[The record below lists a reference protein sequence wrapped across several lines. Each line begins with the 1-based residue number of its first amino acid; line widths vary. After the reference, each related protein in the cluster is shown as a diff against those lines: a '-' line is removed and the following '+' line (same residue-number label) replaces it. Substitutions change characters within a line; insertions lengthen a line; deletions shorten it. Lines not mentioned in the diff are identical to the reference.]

1 MSNIKDLAKIVADR
15 YDMHQQDAEKFMDDM
30 FSLIRSALINDE
42 QVKIKGL
49 GTFKVQTVK
58 ERASVNVNTGEKV
71 MINSHDRISFTPDAT
86 MRDSVNK
93 PFAHFVTVPLNEGVV
108 FDDMDDMS
116 KVADSTEHKGRNLKS
131 DGYDI
136 LEHSA
141 ETTVTANTDTGVNT
155 DTGINTGQEDI
166 VETVSSELQPAASL
180 KRAVQEDIVETVASE
195 RQPAASLKRAV
206 QEDIVETVATP
217 VYNASNVAAHEAG
230 TAVPK
235 ADQHERK
242 AVMQMVQDDE
252 NRVDNSEQDEIGNDM
267 PEQSAGKLNVMAI
280 DTAEDSISGE
290 ENKEPAIVS
299 LSEPEEYKT
308 NDNQTE
314 ENTTAMS
321 DEKNLNPSVAEDND
335 HSFLISLLLGLAVFV
350 VGVIVGRATAD
361 ITMQDVKAYLG
372 LKPEVKVHVIYKRLP
387 APSPEKKDSTAGKKD
402 VPTAENK
409 KVAPAAVGKTDKKT
423 IKVADTEKKP
433 VEKKAADKP
442 MANENYNKDPR
453 VRTGAYIITGVQQT
467 VTAAEGETVASI
479 SKRYLGPGM
488 ECYVEALNGKT
499 ISAGQK
505 VKIPALK
512 LKKKVSRQ

>member
-116 KVADSTEHKGRNLKS
+116 KVADSTEPKGRNLKS

-155 DTGINTGQEDI
+155 DTGINTGHEDI
-166 VETVSSELQPAASL
+166 VETLSSDL
-180 KRAVQEDIVETVASE
+180 
-195 RQPAASLKRAV
+195 QPAASLKRAV

-217 VYNASNVAAHEAG
+217 VDNASNVAAHEAE
-230 TAVPK
+230 TAIPK

>member
-155 DTGINTGQEDI
+155 DIGINTGQEDI
-166 VETVSSELQPAASL
+166 VETLSSELQPAASL
-180 KRAVQEDIVETVASE
+180 KRAVQEDS
-195 RQPAASLKRAV
+195 
-206 QEDIVETVATP
+206 VETVATP
-217 VYNASNVAAHEAG
+217 VDNASNVAAHEAG
-230 TAVPK
+230 TAIPK
-235 ADQHERK
+235 AGQHERK

-280 DTAEDSISGE
+280 DTAEDSISGK
-290 ENKEPAIVS
+290 ENQEPAIVS

>member
-155 DTGINTGQEDI
+155 DTGINSGQEDI
-166 VETVSSELQPAASL
+166 VETLSSELQPAASL
-180 KRAVQEDIVETVASE
+180 KRAVQEDIVETVA
-195 RQPAASLKRAV
+195 
-206 QEDIVETVATP
+206 TP
-217 VYNASNVAAHEAG
+217 VDNASNVAAHEAG
-230 TAVPK
+230 TAIPK

-252 NRVDNSEQDEIGNDM
+252 NIVDNSEQDEIGNDM

-280 DTAEDSISGE
+280 DTAEDSTSGK
-290 ENKEPAIVS
+290 ENQEPTIVS

>member
-141 ETTVTANTDTGVNT
+141 ETTVTANTDTGVKT

-166 VETVSSELQPAASL
+166 VETLSSELQPAASL
-180 KRAVQEDIVETVASE
+180 KKAG
-195 RQPAASLKRAV
+195 

-217 VYNASNVAAHEAG
+217 VDNVSNVAAHEAE
-230 TAVPK
+230 TAIPK

-467 VTAAEGETVASI
+467 VNAAEGETVASI

>member
-116 KVADSTEHKGRNLKS
+116 KVADSTEPKGRNLKS

-166 VETVSSELQPAASL
+166 VETLS
-180 KRAVQEDIVETVASE
+180 SE
-195 RQPAASLKRAV
+195 RQPADSLKRAV

-217 VYNASNVAAHEAG
+217 VDNASNVAAHEAE
-230 TAVPK
+230 TAIPK

>member
-116 KVADSTEHKGRNLKS
+116 KVADSTEPKSRNQKS

-141 ETTVTANTDTGVNT
+141 ETTVTANTDTEVKT

-166 VETVSSELQPAASL
+166 VETLSSELQPAASL
-180 KRAVQEDIVETVASE
+180 KRAVQEDIVETVA
-195 RQPAASLKRAV
+195 
-206 QEDIVETVATP
+206 TP
-217 VYNASNVAAHEAG
+217 VDNASNVAAHEAE
-230 TAVPK
+230 TAIPK

-242 AVMQMVQDDE
+242 VVMQMVQDDE
-252 NRVDNSEQDEIGNDM
+252 TRVDNSEQDEIGNDM
-267 PEQSAGKLNVMAI
+267 PEQSVGKLNVMAI
-280 DTAEDSISGE
+280 DAAEDSISGE

>member
-141 ETTVTANTDTGVNT
+141 ETTVTANTDTEVKT

-180 KRAVQEDIVETVASE
+180 KRAVQEDIVETVA
-195 RQPAASLKRAV
+195 
-206 QEDIVETVATP
+206 TP
-217 VYNASNVAAHEAG
+217 VDNASNVAAHEAE
-230 TAVPK
+230 TAIPK

>member
-141 ETTVTANTDTGVNT
+141 ETTVPANTDTGVKA
-155 DTGINTGQEDI
+155 DTGINTGKEDI
-166 VETVSSELQPAASL
+166 VETLSSELQPAASL
-180 KRAVQEDIVETVASE
+180 KRAVQEDIVETVA
-195 RQPAASLKRAV
+195 
-206 QEDIVETVATP
+206 TP
-217 VYNASNVAAHEAG
+217 VDNASNVAAHEAG
-230 TAVPK
+230 TAIPK
-235 ADQHERK
+235 AGQHERK

>member
-141 ETTVTANTDTGVNT
+141 ETTVKANTDTGVNT

-166 VETVSSELQPAASL
+166 VETLSSELQPAASL
-180 KRAVQEDIVETVASE
+180 KRAVQEDIVETVA
-195 RQPAASLKRAV
+195 
-206 QEDIVETVATP
+206 TP
-217 VYNASNVAAHEAG
+217 VDNASNVAAHEAE
-230 TAVPK
+230 TAIPK
-235 ADQHERK
+235 AGQHERK
-242 AVMQMVQDDE
+242 TIMQMVQDDE

-409 KVAPAAVGKTDKKT
+409 KVAPAAVGKTDKNT

>member
-166 VETVSSELQPAASL
+166 VETLSSELQPAASL
-180 KRAVQEDIVETVASE
+180 KRAVQEDIVETVA
-195 RQPAASLKRAV
+195 
-206 QEDIVETVATP
+206 TP
-217 VYNASNVAAHEAG
+217 VDNASNVAAHEAE
-230 TAVPK
+230 TAIPK

-433 VEKKAADKP
+433 VEKKSADKP

>member
-166 VETVSSELQPAASL
+166 VETLSSELQPAASL
-180 KRAVQEDIVETVASE
+180 KRAVQEDIVETVA
-195 RQPAASLKRAV
+195 
-206 QEDIVETVATP
+206 TP
-217 VYNASNVAAHEAG
+217 VDNASNVAAHEAE
-230 TAVPK
+230 TAIPK

-280 DTAEDSISGE
+280 DTAEDSISGK
-290 ENKEPAIVS
+290 ENQEPAIVS

-350 VGVIVGRATAD
+350 VGVIIGRATAD

-402 VPTAENK
+402 VHTADNK

>member
-141 ETTVTANTDTGVNT
+141 ETTVKANTDTGVNT

-166 VETVSSELQPAASL
+166 VETVSSE
-180 KRAVQEDIVETVASE
+180 

-217 VYNASNVAAHEAG
+217 VDNAFNVAAHEAE
-230 TAVPK
+230 TAIPK

-242 AVMQMVQDDE
+242 AVMQMMQDDE
-252 NRVDNSEQDEIGNDM
+252 NIVDNSEQDEIGNDM

-290 ENKEPAIVS
+290 ENKEPAVVS
-299 LSEPEEYKT
+299 FSEPEEYKT

>member
-15 YDMHQQDAEKFMDDM
+15 YDMHQQDAEKFMEDM

-141 ETTVTANTDTGVNT
+141 ETTVTANTDTEVKT

-166 VETVSSELQPAASL
+166 VETLSSELQPAASL
-180 KRAVQEDIVETVASE
+180 KRAVQEDIVETVA
-195 RQPAASLKRAV
+195 
-206 QEDIVETVATP
+206 TP
-217 VYNASNVAAHEAG
+217 VDNASNVAAHEAG
-230 TAVPK
+230 TAIPK

-267 PEQSAGKLNVMAI
+267 SEQSAGKLNVMAI
-280 DTAEDSISGE
+280 DMAEDSISGE

-387 APSPEKKDSTAGKKD
+387 APSPEKKDATAGKKD

>member
-116 KVADSTEHKGRNLKS
+116 KVADSTEPKGRNLKS
-131 DGYDI
+131 DSYDI
-136 LEHSA
+136 LEHPA

-166 VETVSSELQPAASL
+166 VETLSSELQPAASL
-180 KRAVQEDIVETVASE
+180 KRAVQEDIA
-195 RQPAASLKRAV
+195 
-206 QEDIVETVATP
+206 ETVATP
-217 VYNASNVAAHEAG
+217 VDNASNVAAHEAE
-230 TAVPK
+230 TAIPK

-252 NRVDNSEQDEIGNDM
+252 TRVDNSEQDEIGNDM
-267 PEQSAGKLNVMAI
+267 PEQSAGKLNAMAI
-280 DTAEDSISGE
+280 DTAEDSTSGE
-290 ENKEPAIVS
+290 ENEEPAFVS

-314 ENTTAMS
+314 DNTTAMS

-372 LKPEVKVHVIYKRLP
+372 LEPEVKVHVIYKRLP

-402 VPTAENK
+402 VPTADNK
-409 KVAPAAVGKTDKKT
+409 KVAPAAVGKTDKNT

>member
-116 KVADSTEHKGRNLKS
+116 KVADSTEPKGRNLKS

-141 ETTVTANTDTGVNT
+141 ETTVTANTDTEVKT

-166 VETVSSELQPAASL
+166 VETSSSELQPAASL
-180 KRAVQEDIVETVASE
+180 KRAVQEDIVETVA
-195 RQPAASLKRAV
+195 
-206 QEDIVETVATP
+206 TP
-217 VYNASNVAAHEAG
+217 VDNASNVAAHEAG
-230 TAVPK
+230 TAIPK

-299 LSEPEEYKT
+299 LSEPEVYKT

>member
-116 KVADSTEHKGRNLKS
+116 KVADSTEPKGRNLKS

-166 VETVSSELQPAASL
+166 VETLSSELQPAASL
-180 KRAVQEDIVETVASE
+180 KRAVQEDIVETVA
-195 RQPAASLKRAV
+195 
-206 QEDIVETVATP
+206 TP
-217 VYNASNVAAHEAG
+217 VDNASNVAAHEAE
-230 TAVPK
+230 TTIPK

-252 NRVDNSEQDEIGNDM
+252 NRVDNSKQDEIGNDM

-290 ENKEPAIVS
+290 ENKGPAIVS

>member
-116 KVADSTEHKGRNLKS
+116 KVADSTEPKGRNLKS

-141 ETTVTANTDTGVNT
+141 ETTVTANTDTEVKT

-166 VETVSSELQPAASL
+166 VETLSSELQPAASL
-180 KRAVQEDIVETVASE
+180 K
-195 RQPAASLKRAV
+195 KAV

-217 VYNASNVAAHEAG
+217 VDNASNVAAHEAE
-230 TAVPK
+230 TAIPK

>member
-166 VETVSSELQPAASL
+166 VETLS
-180 KRAVQEDIVETVASE
+180 IE
-195 RQPAASLKRAV
+195 RQPAASLKKAG

-217 VYNASNVAAHEAG
+217 VDNVSNVAAHEAE
-230 TAVPK
+230 TAIPK

-409 KVAPAAVGKTDKKT
+409 KVAPAAVGKTDKNT

>member
-166 VETVSSELQPAASL
+166 VETLSSELQPAASL
-180 KRAVQEDIVETVASE
+180 KRAVQEDIVETVA
-195 RQPAASLKRAV
+195 
-206 QEDIVETVATP
+206 TP
-217 VYNASNVAAHEAG
+217 VDNASNVAAHEAE
-230 TAVPK
+230 TAIPK

-280 DTAEDSISGE
+280 DTAEDSISGK
-290 ENKEPAIVS
+290 ENQEPAIVS

-350 VGVIVGRATAD
+350 VGVIIGRATAD

-433 VEKKAADKP
+433 VEKKAAEKP

>member
-141 ETTVTANTDTGVNT
+141 ETTVTANTDTEVKT

-166 VETVSSELQPAASL
+166 VETLSSELQP
-180 KRAVQEDIVETVASE
+180 T
-195 RQPAASLKRAV
+195 ASLKRAV

-217 VYNASNVAAHEAG
+217 VDNVSNVAAHEAE
-230 TAVPK
+230 TAIPK

-280 DTAEDSISGE
+280 DTAEDSISDK
-290 ENKEPAIVS
+290 ENQEPAIVS

>member
-116 KVADSTEHKGRNLKS
+116 KVADSTEPKGRNLKS

-166 VETVSSELQPAASL
+166 VETLSSELQPAASL
-180 KRAVQEDIVETVASE
+180 KRAVQEDIVETVA
-195 RQPAASLKRAV
+195 
-206 QEDIVETVATP
+206 TP
-217 VYNASNVAAHEAG
+217 VDNASNVAAHEAG
-230 TAVPK
+230 TAIPK

-280 DTAEDSISGE
+280 DTAEDSISGK
-290 ENKEPAIVS
+290 ENQEPAIVS

>member
-166 VETVSSELQPAASL
+166 VETLSSELQPAASL
-180 KRAVQEDIVETVASE
+180 KRAVQEDIVETVA
-195 RQPAASLKRAV
+195 
-206 QEDIVETVATP
+206 TP
-217 VYNASNVAAHEAG
+217 VDNASNVAAHEAE
-230 TAVPK
+230 TAIPK

-387 APSPEKKDSTAGKKD
+387 APSPEMKDSTAGKKD

>member
-108 FDDMDDMS
+108 FDDMDDMA

-166 VETVSSELQPAASL
+166 VETLSSELQPAASL
-180 KRAVQEDIVETVASE
+180 KRAVQEDIVETVA
-195 RQPAASLKRAV
+195 
-206 QEDIVETVATP
+206 TP
-217 VYNASNVAAHEAG
+217 VDNVSNVAAHEAE
-230 TAVPK
+230 TAIPK

-242 AVMQMVQDDE
+242 VVMQMVQDDE

-409 KVAPAAVGKTDKKT
+409 KVAPAAMGKTDKNT

>member
-166 VETVSSELQPAASL
+166 VETV
-180 KRAVQEDIVETVASE
+180 ASE

-206 QEDIVETVATP
+206 QEDIVETVATL
-217 VYNASNVAAHEAG
+217 VDNASIVAAHEAE
-230 TAVPK
+230 TAIPK

-299 LSEPEEYKT
+299 FSEPEEYKT

>member
-116 KVADSTEHKGRNLKS
+116 KVTDSTEHKGRNLKS

-141 ETTVTANTDTGVNT
+141 ETTVTANTDTEVKT

-166 VETVSSELQPAASL
+166 VETLSSELQPAASL
-180 KRAVQEDIVETVASE
+180 KRAVQEDIVETVAT
-195 RQPAASLKRAV
+195 LV
-206 QEDIVETVATP
+206 D
-217 VYNASNVAAHEAG
+217 NASIVAAHEAE
-230 TAVPK
+230 TAIPK

-402 VPTAENK
+402 VHTADNK

>member
-141 ETTVTANTDTGVNT
+141 ETTVTANTDTEVKT

-166 VETVSSELQPAASL
+166 VETLSSELQPS
-180 KRAVQEDIVETVASE
+180 
-195 RQPAASLKRAV
+195 ASLKRAV

-217 VYNASNVAAHEAG
+217 VDNASNVAAHEVG
-230 TAVPK
+230 TAIPK

-290 ENKEPAIVS
+290 ENKESTIVS

-433 VEKKAADKP
+433 VEKKAAEKP

>member
-155 DTGINTGQEDI
+155 DTGINSGQEDI
-166 VETVSSELQPAASL
+166 VETLSSELQPAASL
-180 KRAVQEDIVETVASE
+180 KRAVQEDIVETVA
-195 RQPAASLKRAV
+195 
-206 QEDIVETVATP
+206 TP
-217 VYNASNVAAHEAG
+217 VDNASNVAAHEAG
-230 TAVPK
+230 TAIPK

-242 AVMQMVQDDE
+242 AVIQMVQDDE
-252 NRVDNSEQDEIGNDM
+252 NRVDNSEQDEIVNDM

-409 KVAPAAVGKTDKKT
+409 NVAPAAVGKTDKNT

>member
-116 KVADSTEHKGRNLKS
+116 KVADSTEPKGRNLKS

-155 DTGINTGQEDI
+155 DIGINTGQEDI

-180 KRAVQEDIVETVASE
+180 KRAVQEDIVETVA
-195 RQPAASLKRAV
+195 
-206 QEDIVETVATP
+206 TP
-217 VYNASNVAAHEAG
+217 VDNASNVAAHEAE
-230 TAVPK
+230 TAIPK

>member
-166 VETVSSELQPAASL
+166 VETLSSEL
-180 KRAVQEDIVETVASE
+180 
-195 RQPAASLKRAV
+195 QPAASLKRAV

-230 TAVPK
+230 TAIPK

-242 AVMQMVQDDE
+242 AVKQMVQDDE
-252 NRVDNSEQDEIGNDM
+252 NIVDNSEQDEIGNDM

>member
-180 KRAVQEDIVETVASE
+180 KRAVQEDIVETVA
-195 RQPAASLKRAV
+195 
-206 QEDIVETVATP
+206 TP
-217 VYNASNVAAHEAG
+217 VDNASNVAAHEAG
-230 TAVPK
+230 TAIPK

-402 VPTAENK
+402 VPAAENK
-409 KVAPAAVGKTDKKT
+409 KVAPAAVGKTDKNT

>member
-166 VETVSSELQPAASL
+166 VETLSSELQPAASL
-180 KRAVQEDIVETVASE
+180 KRAVQEDIVETVA
-195 RQPAASLKRAV
+195 
-206 QEDIVETVATP
+206 TP
-217 VYNASNVAAHEAG
+217 VDNASNVAAHEAG
-230 TAVPK
+230 TAIPK

-423 IKVADTEKKP
+423 IKVPDTEKKP

>member
-141 ETTVTANTDTGVNT
+141 ETTVTANTDSGVNT

-166 VETVSSELQPAASL
+166 VETLSSELQPAASL
-180 KRAVQEDIVETVASE
+180 KRAVQEDIVETVA
-195 RQPAASLKRAV
+195 
-206 QEDIVETVATP
+206 TP
-217 VYNASNVAAHEAG
+217 VDNASNVAAHEAG
-230 TAVPK
+230 TAIPK

-321 DEKNLNPSVAEDND
+321 DDKNLNPSVAEDND

-433 VEKKAADKP
+433 IEKKAAEKP

>member
-166 VETVSSELQPAASL
+166 VETLS
-180 KRAVQEDIVETVASE
+180 IE
-195 RQPAASLKRAV
+195 RQPAASLKKAG

-217 VYNASNVAAHEAG
+217 VDNVSNVAAHEAE
-230 TAVPK
+230 TAIPK

-499 ISAGQK
+499 ISTGQK

>member
-155 DTGINTGQEDI
+155 DTEINTGQEDI
-166 VETVSSELQPAASL
+166 VETVSSDL
-180 KRAVQEDIVETVASE
+180 
-195 RQPAASLKRAV
+195 QPAASLKRAV

-217 VYNASNVAAHEAG
+217 VDNASNVAAHETE
-230 TAVPK
+230 TAIPK

-335 HSFLISLLLGLAVFV
+335 HSFLISLLLGLVVFV

-409 KVAPAAVGKTDKKT
+409 KVAPDAVGKTDKKT

-467 VTAAEGETVASI
+467 VTAAEGETVATI

>member
-136 LEHSA
+136 QEHSA

-166 VETVSSELQPAASL
+166 VETLSSELQPAASL
-180 KRAVQEDIVETVASE
+180 KRAVQEDIVETVA
-195 RQPAASLKRAV
+195 
-206 QEDIVETVATP
+206 TP
-217 VYNASNVAAHEAG
+217 VDNASNVAAHEAE
-230 TAVPK
+230 TAIPK

-252 NRVDNSEQDEIGNDM
+252 NIVDNSEQDEIGNDI

-409 KVAPAAVGKTDKKT
+409 KVAPAAVGKTDKNT

-433 VEKKAADKP
+433 VEKKTADKP
-442 MANENYNKDPR
+442 MANENFNKDPR

>member
-166 VETVSSELQPAASL
+166 VETVSSDLQPAASL
-180 KRAVQEDIVETVASE
+180 KRAVQEDIVETVAT
-195 RQPAASLKRAV
+195 LV
-206 QEDIVETVATP
+206 D
-217 VYNASNVAAHEAG
+217 NASNVAAHEAE
-230 TAVPK
+230 TAIPK

>member
-155 DTGINTGQEDI
+155 DTEINTGQEDI
-166 VETVSSELQPAASL
+166 VETVSSDL
-180 KRAVQEDIVETVASE
+180 
-195 RQPAASLKRAV
+195 QPAASLKRAV

-217 VYNASNVAAHEAG
+217 VDNASNVAAHETE
-230 TAVPK
+230 TAIPK

-335 HSFLISLLLGLAVFV
+335 HSFLISLLLGLVVFV

-409 KVAPAAVGKTDKKT
+409 KVAPDAVGKTDKKT

>member
-116 KVADSTEHKGRNLKS
+116 KVADSTEPKGRNIKS
-131 DGYDI
+131 DGYDL

-141 ETTVTANTDTGVNT
+141 ETTVKANTDTGVNT

-180 KRAVQEDIVETVASE
+180 KRAVQEDIVETVA
-195 RQPAASLKRAV
+195 
-206 QEDIVETVATP
+206 TP

-230 TAVPK
+230 TAIPK

-242 AVMQMVQDDE
+242 AVKQMVQDDE
-252 NRVDNSEQDEIGNDM
+252 NIVDNSEQDEIGNDM

>member
-166 VETVSSELQPAASL
+166 VETLSSELQPA
-180 KRAVQEDIVETVASE
+180 D
-195 RQPAASLKRAV
+195 SLKRAV

-217 VYNASNVAAHEAG
+217 VDNASNVAAHEAE
-230 TAVPK
+230 TAIPK

-242 AVMQMVQDDE
+242 AVMQMMQDDE
-252 NRVDNSEQDEIGNDM
+252 NIVDNSEQDEIGNDM

-280 DTAEDSISGE
+280 DTAEDSTSGK
-290 ENKEPAIVS
+290 ENQEPAIVS

-409 KVAPAAVGKTDKKT
+409 KVAPTAVGKTDKKT

>member
-116 KVADSTEHKGRNLKS
+116 KVADSTEPKGRNLKS

-141 ETTVTANTDTGVNT
+141 ETTVKANTDTGVNT

-166 VETVSSELQPAASL
+166 VETLSSELQPAASL
-180 KRAVQEDIVETVASE
+180 KTAG
-195 RQPAASLKRAV
+195 

-217 VYNASNVAAHEAG
+217 VDNASNVAAHEAG
-230 TAVPK
+230 TAIPR

-242 AVMQMVQDDE
+242 TVMQMVQDDE
-252 NRVDNSEQDEIGNDM
+252 TRVDNSEQDEIVNDM

-409 KVAPAAVGKTDKKT
+409 KVAPAAVGKTDKNT